1 MGQKFD
7 GCNCAACRD
16 RALKKLARQTAERNR
31 KTAERNREEAR
42 DSERSQRRYDE
53 MQARQRALEEQYNDA
68 RQAKEAREEAA
79 RVKITLRIGVFFD
92 GTGNNPFN
100 VEMGQRCGAHYP
112 VSPEDMDSNCKPY
125 MKDPNSSYGSEV
137 TNIKR
142 LYDLYQSTQNIEEI
156 ISLNRAFDKV
166 YVEGIGTAAGE
177 KDSLLGSAFG
187 RGETGIEAR
196 VFQAFTFIKQQISQF
211 HRKNP
216 EIHINALVFDVFG
229 FSRGAAAARYFAHL
243 CMARTGS
250 PLRETLSLPE
260 RLFARGFSKI
270 FGEGVNTGF
279 IGLFDTV
286 ASVGGL
292 SNLGYVRSPAAP
304 GVKLHLL
311 PKFFPNV
318 LQLVARDE
326 YRANFALN
334 RIGPDHPEISLPGA
348 HADIGGGYLDEAEE
362 RLMLSPMQAL
372 DVPLATDVK
381 NTSIYRSAEQER
393 AKWHAKGWP
402 LDMLALLTP
411 EPKMLPPD
419 PQDRMAPK
427 QKRVFVGLQL
437 QRKVSAGLARV
448 YLRVMYEAAK
458 KHGVEFEDIHQRPK
472 LVPPPELQSLCD
484 RFVAGDYSLTP
495 AEEQLLKLRYIHL
508 SAHWTPTF
516 LSGPRTSKAEL
527 VYVNV
532 PTADAVRVQH
542 PHVPEW
548 TL

>member
-16 RALKKLARQTAERNR
+16 RAVKKLARQTAERNR
-31 KTAERNREEAR
+31 KTAERNREQAP
-42 DSERSQRRYDE
+42 DSERAQ
-53 MQARQRALEEQYNDA
+53 EEQYNDA
-68 RQAKEAREEAA
+68 WEAKQAREEAA
-79 RVKITLRIGVFFD
+79 RIKITLRIGVFFD

-112 VSPEDMDSNCKPY
+112 VSSEDMDSNCKPY
-125 MKDPNSSYGSEV
+125 MKDPNSSYGSDV

-142 LYDLYQSTQNIEEI
+142 LHDLYSETRSVSDIQKQK
-156 ISLNRAFDKV
+156 LAFEKV
-166 YVEGIGTAAGE
+166 YVEGIGTTAGE

-196 VFQAFTFIKQQISQF
+196 VFQAFSEIKRRLGDFHKVNPDIQIQSL
-211 HRKNP
+211 
-216 EIHINALVFDVFG
+216 IFDVFG
-229 FSRGAAAARYFAHL
+229 FSRGAAAARHFAYL

-260 RLFARGFSKI
+260 RLFARGFSKV
-270 FGEGVNTGF
+270 FGEGVKTGF

-311 PKFFPNV
+311 PRFFPNV

-334 RIGPDHPEISLPGA
+334 RVGPDHPEISLPGA

-362 RLMLSPMQAL
+362 RLMLSPLQAL
-372 DVPLATDVK
+372 DVLLTTDVK
-381 NTSIYRSAEQER
+381 STSIYRNAEQER

-402 LDMLALLTP
+402 LDMLVLLTP
-411 EPKMLPPD
+411 EPKRLPPD

-427 QKRVFVGLQL
+427 HKRVFVGLQL

-472 LVPPPELQSLCD
+472 LAPPPELQSLCD
-484 RFVAGDYSLTP
+484 RFIAGDYSLTP

-516 LSGPRTSKAEL
+516 LSGARTSKVEL

-532 PTADAVRVQH
+532 PTAEAVRVQH

-548 TL
+548 ML